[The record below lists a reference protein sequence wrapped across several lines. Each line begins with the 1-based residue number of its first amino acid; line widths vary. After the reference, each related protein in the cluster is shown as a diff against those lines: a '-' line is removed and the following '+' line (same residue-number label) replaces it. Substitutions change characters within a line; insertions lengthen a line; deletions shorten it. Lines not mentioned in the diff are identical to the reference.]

1 MTNSKR
7 KTAAFILLLSILCT
21 VSMYIYTLKYM
32 SDDYL
37 RLSGQLIF
45 AVYLRQII
53 RTAVIIIA
61 GFMITRHLTADK
73 LFLSSVLLFVVPNL
87 IWALP
92 ETDFNCHLHG
102 GLYRIFDAQVYLTP
116 FIYLG
121 ILLLSYLTAIRRE
134 IGSSEYYITYLAI
147 MLLSCY
153 SAAFKFGAVGTALV
167 FAAAGTVML
176 LLTLRSEK
184 SARTGFILLAAAVLI
199 LLLYTVYTYY
209 TDPLSPITQRLTLV
223 LTGGR
228 CDPAGR
234 GFHFIKIREALH
246 SIRLI
251 GRSSFRV
258 GNVPAVFFLS
268 QTYWNLD
275 LLIIGLLGGWIAVL
289 CIIAAQGYIIAALIR
304 NTMRMRNPLTRQLG
318 FFIACLF
325 AVRLVFSVLSSTIFP
340 LSNTEML
347 MFFGGWNRG
356 IDAFLLIVL
365 FKMMR
370 MDPQYE
376 ETGLMARKRSRCKTD
391 LMKKVY

>member
-1 MTNSKR
+1 
-7 KTAAFILLLSILCT
+7 
-21 VSMYIYTLKYM
+21 MYIYTLKYM

-102 GLYRIFDAQVYLTP
+102 GLYSILNAQVYLTL

-121 ILLLSYLTAIRRE
+121 ILLLS
-134 IGSSEYYITYLAI
+134 
-147 MLLSCY
+147 
-153 SAAFKFGAVGTALV
+153 
-167 FAAAGTVML
+167 
-176 LLTLRSEK
+176 
-184 SARTGFILLAAAVLI
+184 GFILLAAAVLI

-251 GRSSFRV
+251 GRSSFKV
-258 GNVPAVFFLS
+258 GNAPAVFFLS